1 MFQDQTAQNTS
12 SETSPNSIADVSIL
26 ETLNETLALIWKGFI
41 ESLPLLAVAVIILV
55 LAWIVAKIVDK
66 ILSTAL
72 EKAGFRTNL
81 RQVISR
87 LVNILI
93 WLIGFM
99 AAAMVVFPGM
109 TPAKLLGAIG
119 LAGVAI
125 GFAFKDIFENFFAG
139 ILLLWKFPF
148 EDGDFIECEDITGKV
163 EEITIRMSKIR
174 QTNGVLVVLPNAF
187 LFKNP
192 VYVLTERSIRRQTL
206 MTGIGYDESIEEALP
221 IIEKAL
227 QSCDL
232 IDQDKP
238 IQLFPMEF
246 GASSIDIETRF
257 WSEATPLGQRKARA
271 QAVTAIKKALDDA
284 GIEIPYA
291 YRTITFRDNSPV
303 PLDKDA
309 LSGGGDD
316 AQGSAGADQG

>member
-1 MFQDQTAQNTS
+1 MFQEQTAQNNQPDS
-12 SETSPNSIADVSIL
+12 LADVSII
-26 ETLNETLALIWKGFI
+26 ETLNQTLAMIWKGFI
-41 ESLPLLAVAVIILV
+41 ESLPLLAVAVIILI
-55 LAWIVAKIVDK
+55 LAWIVSRIVDK
-66 ILSTAL
+66 VLSTAL

-93 WLIGFM
+93 WLVGFM

-109 TPAKLLGAIG
+109 TPAKLLGAVG

-163 EEITIRMSKIR
+163 EEITIRMSKVR
-174 QTNGVLVVLPNAF
+174 QTDGVLVVLPNAY

-192 VYVLTERSIRRQTL
+192 VYVLTEQDRRRQTL

-221 IIEKAL
+221 VIEKAL
-227 QSCDL
+227 KSCDL

-238 IQLFPMEF
+238 IQLFPKEF

-257 WSEATPLGQRKARA
+257 WSKPTPLDQRKARA
-271 QAVTAIKKALDDA
+271 QAVTAIKKALDEA

-303 PLDKDA
+303 PLDTDK
-309 LSGGGDD
+309 LSGGN
-316 AQGSAGADQG
+316 DQG